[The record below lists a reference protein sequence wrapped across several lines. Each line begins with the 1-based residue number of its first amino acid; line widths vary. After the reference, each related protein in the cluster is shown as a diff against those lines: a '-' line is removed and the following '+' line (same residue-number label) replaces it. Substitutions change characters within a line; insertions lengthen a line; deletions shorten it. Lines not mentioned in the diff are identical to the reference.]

1 MKHRRFATVMLA
13 IFACAAASAA
23 SAAVAHA
30 QEKPDFLSPDEA
42 DKVREA
48 QDPNQR
54 VKLFLD
60 FAGDRLKKLQYELQL
75 KSPQM
80 HKNQIMN
87 GLLSAYAGC
96 IDEAADRIDEGRE
109 TDPNMRPSI
118 KDMQKRGKEYLEALQ
133 KIEGAGG
140 PELIRFK
147 DSLDDAI
154 EGTQDALKDADKTSK
169 EYGTVPVRRKP

>member
-1 MKHRRFATVMLA
+1 MTVMLA
-13 IFACAAASAA
+13 LLLCTAASAA
-23 SAAVAHA
+23 CVAMAHA
-30 QEKPDFLSPDEA
+30 QEKPDFLNPDEA
-42 DKVREA
+42 DKVRDA
-48 QDPNQR
+48 QDPNER

-80 HKNQIMN
+80 HKNEILN
-87 GLLSAYAGC
+87 GLLGGYAGC
-96 IDEAADRIDEGRE
+96 IDEAADRIQEGRE
-109 TDPNMRPSI
+109 TNPNMRLSI

-169 EYGTVPVRRKP
+169 EYGAVPVRRKP